1 LCRSCFAMVNLI
13 MVLQQIKA
21 LGHLGSSKVPPGGFR
36 GLLLFFVD
44 LAVNIFVMILII
56 LGFIIFI
63 AINVVAKNNPV
74 AAKFTGAGRILGLV
88 FVLLGISS
96 ACVKQI
102 DAGEIGVKILF
113 GSIQNDIM
121 GSGLHFINPLLDV
134 KKLDVKTQ
142 NYTMSGVN
150 DEGNKAGDDAIK
162 VLTSDGLEVTIDLTV
177 LYRVV
182 GADAPRLLRETG
194 DDYRDKIVR
203 PITRTKIRDNAVYYQ
218 AVDLFGSKRDEFQ
231 QRIYKT
237 IEDDFKKRGLMLEQ
251 LLVRNIT
258 LPNSVKASIESKIN
272 AEQDAKKMEFVLQ
285 KEKQEAERKRVEAQ
299 GIADYQ
305 KIINTGLTDQQLQY
319 EQIKAMKELALSSNA
334 KVIVMGKGNTPLI
347 IDGKQ

>member
-1 LCRSCFAMVNLI
+1 MF
-13 MVLQQIKA
+13 
-21 LGHLGSSKVPPGGFR
+21 
-36 GLLLFFVD
+36 
-44 LAVNIFVMILII
+44 LII
-56 LGFIIFI
+56 VGLITLIVVS
-63 AINVVAKNNPV
+63 AVAKNNPAV
-74 AAKFTGAGRILGLV
+74 AKFVGVGRLIGLL
-88 FVLLGISS
+88 FVAIGIMTAS
-96 ACVKQI
+96 VKQI
-102 DAGEIGVKILF
+102 DAGEIGVKKLF
-113 GSIQNDIM
+113 GSIQNEVLP
-121 GSGLHFINPLLDV
+121 SGLHFVNPLLDII
-134 KKLDVKTQ
+134 KLDTKTQ

-150 DEGNKAGDDAIK
+150 DEGTKSGDDAIR

-182 GADAPRLLRETG
+182 SGDAPKLLRETG
-194 DDYRDKIVR
+194 EDYRDKIVR

-231 QRIYKT
+231 QRIYKS
-237 IEDDFKKRGLMLEQ
+237 IEEDFKKRGLMLEQ

-272 AEQDAKKMEFVLQ
+272 AEQDAKKMEFVLL

-305 KIINTGLTDQQLQY
+305 RIINTGLTDQQLQY
-319 EQIKAMKELALSSNA
+319 EQIKAMKELALSQNA

>member
-1 LCRSCFAMVNLI
+1 MV
-13 MVLQQIKA
+13 
-21 LGHLGSSKVPPGGFR
+21 
-36 GLLLFFVD
+36 
-44 LAVNIFVMILII
+44 LII

-63 AINVVAKNNPV
+63 AINAVIKNNPV
-74 AAKFTGAGRILGLV
+74 AAKFAGAARILAIV
-88 FVLLGISS
+88 FILLGIFTS
-96 ACVKQI
+96 CIKQI
-102 DAGEIGVKILF
+102 DAGEIGVKSLF
-113 GSIQNDIM
+113 GSIQNDVM
-121 GSGLHFINPLLDV
+121 GSGLHFINPLMDV

-150 DEGNKAGDDAIK
+150 DEGNKAGDDAIR

-231 QRIYKT
+231 QRIYKS

-319 EQIKAMKELALSSNA
+319 EQIKAMKELALSANA
-334 KVIVMGKGNTPLI
+334 KVIVIGKGNAPLI